1 MSGKKGMKQ
10 TKKRKHL
17 TQEQKDKIRQT
28 MKEKWKDKEYRERM
42 SNAHKHELPDEWKQN
57 ISKGMKGKRKKLKTR
72 IKMSKYQ
79 SNRTDEHE
87 KNFRESW
94 KKQWN
99 GLTKQEQLD
108 RLSNWIEAGHK
119 SFNSFSLKP
128 TSIELKVKE
137 QLDYYGIRYIQQKH
151 INDGERNYYLDF
163 YIPSFKLV
171 IECNGDYW
179 HNKQDRKERDRRLET
194 YVKSTG
200 RNIVFIWEHEIN
212 DEWFCILDY
221 LPYESVVML
230 YD

>member
-1 MSGKKGMKQ
+1 MKQ
-10 TKKRKHL
+10 TKKRKPL

-99 GLTKQEQLD
+99 SLTKQEQLD

-179 HNKQDRKERDRRLET
+179 HNKQDKKERDRRLET

>member
-1 MSGKKGMKQ
+1 MKQ
-10 TKKRKHL
+10 TKKRKPL

-99 GLTKQEQLD
+99 SLTKQEQLD

>member
-10 TKKRKHL
+10 TKKRKPL

-57 ISKGMKGKRKKLKTR
+57 ISKGMKGKRKSIKTR

-179 HNKQDRKERDRRLET
+179 HNKQDRKERDRRLKT

>member
-10 TKKRKHL
+10 TKKRKPL

-128 TSIELKVKE
+128 TNIELKVKE

-151 INDGERNYYLDF
+151 INDGDRNYYLDF
-163 YIPSFKLV
+163 YLPEFKTVL
-171 IECNGDYW
+171 ECNGDYW
-179 HNKQDRKERDRRLET
+179 HNKEERKQRDKMLKQ
-194 YVKSTG
+194 YVESTG
-200 RNIVFIWEHEIN
+200 RKIVFIWEHEIN
-212 DEWFCILDY
+212 DEWFCVLDY
-221 LPYESVVML
+221 LM
-230 YD
+230 

>member
-1 MSGKKGMKQ
+1 MSEKKGMKQ
-10 TKKRKHL
+10 TKKRKPL

-99 GLTKQEQLD
+99 SLTKQEQLD

-179 HNKQDRKERDRRLET
+179 NNKQDRKERDRRLET

>member
-1 MSGKKGMKQ
+1 MSGKKSMKQ
-10 TKKRKHL
+10 TKKRKPL

-57 ISKGMKGKRKKLKTR
+57 ISKGMNGKRKSIKTR

-137 QLDYYGIRYIQQKH
+137 QLDYYNIRYIQQKH

>member
-1 MSGKKGMKQ
+1 MSQ
-10 TKKRKHL
+10 ETRKRIS
-17 TQEQKDKIRQT
+17 ET
-28 MKEKWKDKEYRERM
+28 MKKKWKEKEYRESM
-42 SNAHKHELPDEWKQN
+42 CDAHRHGLTEEWKRN
-57 ISKGMKGKRKKLKTR
+57 ISKGMKGKKKSEKTKKR
-72 IKMSKYQ
+72 MSEYQ
-79 SNRTDEHE
+79 SNRTREHE
-87 KNFRESW
+87 ENFRKSW
-94 KKQWN
+94 KEQWN
-99 GLTKQEQLD
+99 SLTKAQQLE
-108 RLSNWIEAGHK
+108 RISKWIKAGHK

-128 TSIELKVKE
+128 TSIEIKVKK
-137 QLDYYGIRYIQQKH
+137 QFDKYGIKYIQQKH

-179 HNKQDRKERDRRLET
+179 HNKQDRKERDKRLET

>member
-10 TKKRKHL
+10 TKKRKPL

-128 TSIELKVKE
+128 TSIELKVKK

-151 INDGERNYYLDF
+151 INDGDRNYYLDF
-163 YIPSFKLV
+163 YLPEFKTVL
-171 IECNGDYW
+171 ECNGDYW
-179 HNKQDRKERDRRLET
+179 HNKEERKQRDKMLKQ
-194 YVKSTG
+194 YVESTG
-200 RNIVFIWEHEIN
+200 RKIVFIWEHEIN
-212 DEWFCILDY
+212 DEWFCVLDY
-221 LPYESVVML
+221 LM
-230 YD
+230 